1 METGISGKQ
10 IHVLLSEKYMCLVS
24 NQLKP
29 SNQLTKLYDFHYQS
43 GEGRENI
50 KEKFKGKYM
59 VYKNDKQ

>member
-1 METGISGKQ
+1 MYSSWRQESQ
-10 IHVLLSEKYMCLVS
+10 ANKYMYYYQKKNACLVS
-24 NQLKP
+24 NQVKP

-59 VYKNDKQ
+59 V